1 MSLSGEFGWG
11 LGLSSTGASETTV
24 TLAGTTTTT
33 KGGKSSS
40 FGLDTDNAGAAINLN
55 FYF

>member
-1 MSLSGEFGWG
+1 MSLSGELGWG
-11 LGLSSTGASETTV
+11 LGIASTGASETTV
-24 TLAGTTTTT
+24 TLGGTTTTT
-33 KGGKSSS
+33 KGGKVSS

>member
-11 LGLSSTGASETTV
+11 LGLSSEGASETTV
-24 TLAGTTTTT
+24 TVAGNTTTT
-33 KGGKSSS
+33 KGGKTSS